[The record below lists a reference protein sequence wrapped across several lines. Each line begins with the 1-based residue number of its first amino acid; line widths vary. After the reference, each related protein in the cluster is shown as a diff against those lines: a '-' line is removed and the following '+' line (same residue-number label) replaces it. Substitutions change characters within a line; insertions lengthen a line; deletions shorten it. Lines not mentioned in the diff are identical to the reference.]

1 MLKTPSQSKA
11 TFSVVKLC
19 SSIYLSIAGLLRE
32 DLQVS
37 AEDEMDYDPPAE
49 GSVLY
54 KLYSLLDILLMV
66 RSSVDIAHPRH
77 DKETFRV
84 RWTHANTQIQYTFC
98 ENVALFAQVEG
109 YHYNYHYHCI

>member
-1 MLKTPSQSKA
+1 MHKNVYA
-11 TFSVVKLC
+11 
-19 SSIYLSIAGLLRE
+19 SIAGLLKE

-77 DKETFRV
+77 DKDTFRV
-84 RWTHANTQIQYTFC
+84 SWTHANTQTQ
-98 ENVALFAQVEG
+98 
-109 YHYNYHYHCI
+109 